1 MRINSDGS
9 GWFEALADLCR
20 AYQQNDRA
28 AIDRLEPVAT
38 AIGEELNRLGGKG
51 AMLAMWESLENRP
64 GARTLDM
71 HWSGI
76 GEWLG

>member
-1 MRINSDGS
+1 
-9 GWFEALADLCR
+9 
-20 AYQQNDRA
+20 
-28 AIDRLEPVAT
+28 
-38 AIGEELNRLGGKG
+38 
-51 AMLAMWESLENRP
+51 MLAMWESLENRP